1 MHHGIYILT
10 SSRGKHFHMLSLA
23 TESSPSITSYGLS
36 LATERS
42 HSKTKWNISSEDSS
56 TAVSDLLYT
65 YTYPSSPR
73 NAITSSGLNTLLL
86 PMRNNGYPLS
96 EMRAGEIPSKD
107 IHIQSV
113 VHPSSSKQQPMLLC
127 WLFGSTASIQRHIKS
142 IHLREK
148 YIHSQLWEGY
158 TAIYL
163 PSEFTAM
170 RWEG

>member
-42 HSKTKWNISSEDSS
+42 HSKKKMKYLKPSEDSS

-148 YIHSQLWEGY
+148 YIHSQL
-158 TAIYL
+158 
-163 PSEFTAM
+163 
-170 RWEG
+170 